1 MPKAKDLTRE
11 RMTEIFIANAE
22 RIRLEHEESQEKF
35 ANNCAMSRATYTR
48 IISGKRMVDAAY
60 SLLRLCVVYG
70 IRVNELFDLEDDSYR
85 IINKLDRLTDEQ
97 RRRIEYLIDYDLEQ
111 NNTL

>member
-11 RMTEIFIANAE
+11 LMTEIFITNAE

-35 ANNCAMSRATYTR
+35 AVNCGMSRATYTR
-48 IISGKRMVDAAY
+48 IINGKRMVDAAY
-60 SLLRLCVVYG
+60 SLLRLCVVYD
-70 IRVNELFDLEDDSYR
+70 IRIFDLFDIDDDVYR
-85 IINKLDRLTDEQ
+85 IAGKLNKLSSKQLA
-97 RRRIEYLIDYDLEQ
+97 RIEHIVDYDVN